1 MLRLNDVTIAR
12 GTRILYEHAT
22 AVADAADRVGLVG
35 ENGCGKSSL
44 FAAIL
49 GELAPEAG
57 TIDAPP
63 LERISHVAQS
73 VVETDEEALAY
84 VLSGHA
90 PLMAAKKEAEEA
102 AESGDAMREAAAL
115 AQLAE
120 VNEGAVR
127 AQALTIM
134 GGLGF
139 LPADATALVKSFSGG
154 WRNRLAL
161 ARALMRPADLL
172 LLDEPT
178 NHLDMDSL
186 IWLEAW
192 LKRVHCTVI
201 IISHDREFLDRAT
214 NTTWAIEN
222 GKLERYGGNYSF
234 YETQRIEKMRLQ
246 DAAAKAYERQAS
258 HLAAFI
264 ERFRY
269 KATKARQAQS
279 RIKMLD
285 KLQAVE
291 PVRARRE
298 WRFEFPVP
306 ERTPEHLIDIEHLT
320 LGYGEHVV
328 LKDVTLTI
336 RSGDRV
342 GVLGV
347 NGAGKSTLIKA
358 IAGTLEPMS
367 GTLRRGQGLV
377 IGYFAQHQLEQLDL
391 ESTPLE
397 VFKHKAPTVRE
408 QELRDWLGRFRF
420 SGDFADTK
428 IRTFSGGE
436 KARLALALIAW
447 DKPNLL
453 VLDEPTNHLD
463 MATREALT
471 MALSQFEGAL
481 LLVSHDRHLLRSTCD
496 SLILVHDGSCG
507 AYDGDLDDYAAL
519 VLEHRKSVLEA
530 DRQSRA
536 VPQAEPQVNRREE
549 RRQAAQER
557 ARIAELRKPLKR
569 ELDKVAQER
578 AQKAALK
585 KPLLKKLADLEK
597 RMNEGNAKLAEL
609 DAKIADSGWY
619 ASAAP
624 EEVQTV
630 MKERGLLADEVA
642 KIEEEWLT
650 VSEEIEAIG

>member
-397 VFKHKAPTVRE
+397 VFKHKAPSVRE

-557 ARIAELRKPLKR
+557 A
-569 ELDKVAQER
+569 
-578 AQKAALK
+578 QKAALK

>member
-557 ARIAELRKPLKR
+557 A
-569 ELDKVAQER
+569 
-578 AQKAALK
+578 QKAALK

-609 DAKIADSGWY
+609 NAKIADSGWY

>member
-90 PLMAAKKEAEEA
+90 PLMAAKKEVEEA

-536 VPQAEPQVNRREE
+536 VPQAEPQVNRRQE
-549 RRQAAQER
+549 RRQA
-557 ARIAELRKPLKR
+557 
-569 ELDKVAQER
+569 AQER

-650 VSEEIEAIG
+650 VSEEIEAIV

>member
-285 KLQAVE
+285 KLQTVE

-557 ARIAELRKPLKR
+557 A
-569 ELDKVAQER
+569 
-578 AQKAALK
+578 QKAALK

>member
-397 VFKHKAPTVRE
+397 VFKHKAPTVHE

-557 ARIAELRKPLKR
+557 A
-569 ELDKVAQER
+569 
-578 AQKAALK
+578 QKAALK

>member
-367 GTLRRGQGLV
+367 GILRRGQGLV

-536 VPQAEPQVNRREE
+536 VPQAEPQVNRRQE
-549 RRQAAQER
+549 RRQA
-557 ARIAELRKPLKR
+557 
-569 ELDKVAQER
+569 AQER

>member
-234 YETQRIEKMRLQ
+234 YETQRIEKMHLQ

-557 ARIAELRKPLKR
+557 A
-569 ELDKVAQER
+569 
-578 AQKAALK
+578 QKAALK

>member
-557 ARIAELRKPLKR
+557 A
-569 ELDKVAQER
+569 
-578 AQKAALK
+578 QKAALK

-642 KIEEEWLT
+642 KIEEDWLT

>member
-291 PVRARRE
+291 PVRARSE
-298 WRFEFPVP
+298 WHFEFPVP

-557 ARIAELRKPLKR
+557 A
-569 ELDKVAQER
+569 
-578 AQKAALK
+578 QKAALK

>member
-90 PLMAAKKEAEEA
+90 PLMAAKKEAKEA

-557 ARIAELRKPLKR
+557 A
-569 ELDKVAQER
+569 
-578 AQKAALK
+578 QKAALK

>member
-246 DAAAKAYERQAS
+246 DAAAKAYEQQAS

-557 ARIAELRKPLKR
+557 A
-569 ELDKVAQER
+569 
-578 AQKAALK
+578 QKAALK

>member
-12 GTRILYEHAT
+12 GTRIRYEHAT

-161 ARALMRPADLL
+161 ARALMRPADRL

-201 IISHDREFLDRAT
+201 IISHDREFLDRTT

-463 MATREALT
+463 MATREART

-557 ARIAELRKPLKR
+557 A
-569 ELDKVAQER
+569 
-578 AQKAALK
+578 QKAALK

>member
-420 SGDFADTK
+420 SGNFADTK

-536 VPQAEPQVNRREE
+536 VPQAEPQVNRRQE
-549 RRQAAQER
+549 RRQA
-557 ARIAELRKPLKR
+557 
-569 ELDKVAQER
+569 AQER

-597 RMNEGNAKLAEL
+597 SMNEGNAKLAEL

-650 VSEEIEAIG
+650 V

>member
-507 AYDGDLDDYAAL
+507 AYDGDLDDYATL

-549 RRQAAQER
+549 RRQA
-557 ARIAELRKPLKR
+557 
-569 ELDKVAQER
+569 AQER

>member
-90 PLMAAKKEAEEA
+90 PLMAAKKEAEDA

-115 AQLAE
+115 AQLSE
-120 VNEGAVR
+120 VNDGAVR

-134 GGLGF
+134 GVLGF

-186 IWLEAW
+186 IRLEAW

-367 GTLRRGQGLV
+367 GTLRRGQGHV
-377 IGYFAQHQLEQLDL
+377 IGYIAQHQLEQLDR

-481 LLVSHDRHLLRSTCD
+481 LLVSHARHLLRSTCD

-557 ARIAELRKPLKR
+557 A
-569 ELDKVAQER
+569 
-578 AQKAALK
+578 QKAALK
-585 KPLLKKLADLEK
+585 KPLLKKLADREK
-597 RMNEGNAKLAEL
+597 RMKEGNEKLAEH

>member
-22 AVADAADRVGLVG
+22 AVADAANRVGLVG

-557 ARIAELRKPLKR
+557 A
-569 ELDKVAQER
+569 
-578 AQKAALK
+578 QKAALK

-609 DAKIADSGWY
+609 DTKIADSGWY

>member
-420 SGDFADTK
+420 SGDFADTR

-557 ARIAELRKPLKR
+557 A
-569 ELDKVAQER
+569 
-578 AQKAALK
+578 QKAALK

-597 RMNEGNAKLAEL
+597 CMNEGNAKLAEL

>member
-127 AQALTIM
+127 AQALTFM

-557 ARIAELRKPLKR
+557 A
-569 ELDKVAQER
+569 
-578 AQKAALK
+578 QKAALK

-650 VSEEIEAIG
+650 VSEEIEAIS

>member
-557 ARIAELRKPLKR
+557 A
-569 ELDKVAQER
+569 
-578 AQKAALK
+578 QKTALK

>member
-285 KLQAVE
+285 KLQALE

-557 ARIAELRKPLKR
+557 A
-569 ELDKVAQER
+569 
-578 AQKAALK
+578 QKAALK

>member
-1 MLRLNDVTIAR
+1 MLRLNDVTIVR

-496 SLILVHDGSCG
+496 SLILVHAGSCG

-549 RRQAAQER
+549 RRQA
-557 ARIAELRKPLKR
+557 
-569 ELDKVAQER
+569 AQER

>member
-73 VVETDEEALAY
+73 VVETDEGALAY

-377 IGYFAQHQLEQLDL
+377 IGYYAQHQLEQLDL

-557 ARIAELRKPLKR
+557 AQR
-569 ELDKVAQER
+569 
-578 AQKAALK
+578 AALK

>member
-536 VPQAEPQVNRREE
+536 VSQAEPQVNRREE
-549 RRQAAQER
+549 RRQA
-557 ARIAELRKPLKR
+557 
-569 ELDKVAQER
+569 AQER

>member
-377 IGYFAQHQLEQLDL
+377 IAYFAQHQLEQLDL

-557 ARIAELRKPLKR
+557 A
-569 ELDKVAQER
+569 
-578 AQKAALK
+578 QKAALK

>member
-35 ENGCGKSSL
+35 ENGCGKSSF

-291 PVRARRE
+291 PVRSRRE

-557 ARIAELRKPLKR
+557 A
-569 ELDKVAQER
+569 
-578 AQKAALK
+578 QKAALK

>member
-102 AESGDAMREAAAL
+102 AESGDAMREAAAI

-358 IAGTLEPMS
+358 IAGTLEPLS

-557 ARIAELRKPLKR
+557 A
-569 ELDKVAQER
+569 
-578 AQKAALK
+578 QKAALK